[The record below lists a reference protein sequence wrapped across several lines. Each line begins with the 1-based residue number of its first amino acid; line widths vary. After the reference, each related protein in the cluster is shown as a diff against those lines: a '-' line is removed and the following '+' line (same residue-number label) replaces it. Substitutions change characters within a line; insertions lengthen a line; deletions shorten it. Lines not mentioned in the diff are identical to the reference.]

1 MPCDLSWRSST
12 PAEPI
17 RSRDP
22 SIRALSQSPAHLSG
36 VKPTRQ
42 HFRSVDQHDRNSI
55 TELFPQAGG
64 VDIDDLD
71 RPTLAFCTSGH
82 DRQSLGTD
90 SAHLTGQEANRLHR
104 SCLSRRTG
112 TTTGSGIVDR
122 LMRPATVLAIG
133 LLLLTLAIAGV
144 VFVIQLLSVT

>member
-1 MPCDLSWRSST
+1 M
-12 PAEPI
+12 E
-17 RSRDP
+17 
-22 SIRALSQSPAHLSG
+22 
-36 VKPTRQ
+36 PTRQ
-42 HFRSVDQHDRNSI
+42 HFHSIDQHDRNSI
-55 TELFPQAGG
+55 TELFPKAGV

-71 RPTLAFCTSGH
+71 RPTLALCTSGH

-90 SAHLTGQEANRLHR
+90 SAHSTGQEANRLHQ
-104 SCLSRRTG
+104 SGLSRRTG